1 MKEYSVDKLRSV
13 ALVGHGGAGKTSLA
27 EAILYN
33 AGATDRLGKIT
44 EGSTVMDF
52 DPDEISRQ
60 KTISSSLGFCEWKK
74 HKILI
79 IDTPGDANFVTDTL
93 ISLKG
98 PDAIVVMV
106 SAVSGVRVQTDKLWK
121 SCDSF
126 QKSRLVFIN
135 EMDHERA
142 NYSQALT
149 SLEKTFQQKMVPV
162 QIPVGQGPS
171 FSGIIDLIERKA
183 YIFQNDLSGKYQTSE
198 ISPEMKQE
206 FEKYYNRMIES
217 IAESNDELLEKY
229 LETGELDLEEIKQ
242 VLRQETIKGN
252 LVPVVCGSGLRNMGI
267 QPLLDSIVAYL
278 PSPLDI
284 PAAEGLDPKSKEKI
298 VRQATP
304 GNGAFSA
311 LVIKTIAD
319 PYAGKL
325 TIFRVYSG
333 SLHSDSTVYNSSKET
348 RERIGQIFAL
358 QGKNQTPLD
367 IAQTGDIVAVAKL
380 KVTTT
385 GDTLCEE
392 KEQIIYEPPAVP
404 QPVISFAI
412 MPKSRGDE
420 EKVSLALARLIE
432 EDPALKF
439 GRDPQTREMI
449 ISGMGEVHLE
459 VTVEKMKRKFGVEVE
474 VRTPKVPYK
483 ETIRVSAKSQG
494 KYKKQSGGRGQY
506 GDTWLEVEPLPR
518 GQGFEFVDKIVGGVI
533 PKQYIPAV
541 EKGIVEAMEEGP
553 LAGYPVVDL
562 KVILYDGSYHEV
574 DSSEMAFKIAGSLG
588 FKKAV
593 VAAKSVLLEP
603 IMNMEI
609 VIPDECMGDVIG
621 DVNARRGKVS
631 GVESQAGSQVIR
643 VQVPLAEV
651 LRYSPALRSST
662 GGRGSFTMEF
672 SHYEELPAHLAEK
685 IIAENKKQT
694 E

>member
-1 MKEYSVDKLRSV
+1 MKEYSVDKLRSI
-13 ALVGHGGAGKTSLA
+13 ALIGHGGAGKTSLA

-44 EGSTVMDF
+44 DGSTIMDF

-60 KTISSSLGFCEWKK
+60 KTISSSFGFCEWRK
-74 HKILI
+74 HKII
-79 IDTPGDANFVTDTL
+79 IADTPGDANFVTDTL
-93 ISLKG
+93 LTLQG
-98 PDAIVVMV
+98 PDAVVVLV

-121 SCDSF
+121 NCNSLN
-126 QKSRLVFIN
+126 KPRLVIIN

-142 NYSQALT
+142 DFSQALT
-149 SLEKTFQQKMVPV
+149 SLETTFQQKIIPLQVP
-162 QIPVGQGPS
+162 IGKGPD
-171 FSGIIDLIERKA
+171 FKGVMDLIERKT
-183 YIFQNDLSGKYQTSE
+183 YIFQNDLSGRFQTSE

-206 FEKYYNRMIES
+206 FEKFYNRMIES

-229 LETGELDLEEIKQ
+229 LEVGELSLEEIKI
-242 VLRQETIKGN
+242 VLRQETVKGN
-252 LVPVVCGSGLRNMGI
+252 LVPVVCGSGLKNLAV
-267 QPLLDSIVAYL
+267 QPFLDTIVDYL
-278 PSPLDI
+278 PSPADM
-284 PAAEGLDPKSKEKI
+284 PACEGIDPRSKEKVI
-298 VRQATP
+298 RPT
-304 GNGAFSA
+304 NTDEGAFSA
-311 LVIKTIAD
+311 LVVKTIAD

-333 SLHSDSTVYNSSKET
+333 TLHSDSTVYNSSKES

-358 QGKNQTPLD
+358 QGKNQTPME

-380 KVTTT
+380 KVTAT
-385 GDTLCEE
+385 GDTLCDE
-392 KEQIIYEPPAVP
+392 KEPIIYEPPSVP

-420 EKVSLALARLIE
+420 EKVSLALVRLIE

-439 GRDPQTREMI
+439 GRNPQTREMI

-459 VTVEKMKRKFGVEVE
+459 VNVEKMKRKFGVEVE
-474 VRTPKVPYK
+474 VKTPKVPYK
-483 ETIRVSAKSQG
+483 ETIRLSAKAQG

-506 GDTWLEVEPLPR
+506 GDTWIEIEPLSR

-541 EKGIVEAMEEGP
+541 EKGIVEAMEEGS

-562 KVILYDGSYHEV
+562 KVTLYDGSFHDV

-588 FKKAV
+588 FKKATLS
-593 VAAKSVLLEP
+593 ARPVLLEP

-609 VIPDECMGDVIG
+609 VVPDECMGDVIG
-621 DVNARRGKVS
+621 DVNARRGKVI
-631 GVESQAGSQVIR
+631 GVESQAGSQVIK

-662 GGRGSFTMEF
+662 GGRGNFTMEF
-672 SHYEELPAHLAEK
+672 SHYEEIPAHLAEK
-685 IIAENKKQT
+685 IIAEHKKQT